1 MIIIVKQAKTLLR
14 LFKNPYS
21 CSMNNWLK
29 YGLIGMILAISLN
42 ANSQKQERL
51 IQLSGVVVSSDSL
64 QEMPYAA
71 VYNKTVRRG
80 TIADIYGFFSLVV
93 QPGDTILFKYYGHK
107 PSSYIVPDSLRE
119 ERYSII
125 HMMTVDTIQLKEVV
139 VYPWPSK
146 EAFAQAFI
154 EMNPYEDAMLRAQ
167 KQLSG
172 KSLASIAS
180 MVSSDASL
188 SFGNVVNQNNT
199 KLYTMGQSPVNNL
212 LNPFAWATFLQKW
225 RSGELQRQ

>member
-1 MIIIVKQAKTLLR
+1 
-14 LFKNPYS
+14 
-21 CSMNNWLK
+21 MNNWLK
-29 YGLIGMILAISLN
+29 YGLIGMVLAISLR
-42 ANSQKQERL
+42 ANSQDTPKQEKL
-51 IQLSGVVVSSDSL
+51 VQLSGVVVSSDSL

-93 QPGDTILFKYYGHK
+93 QPGDTILFRYYGHK
-107 PSSYIVPDSLRE
+107 PSSYIVPDTLSE
-119 ERYSII
+119 SRYSII

-146 EAFAQAFI
+146 EAFARAFV

-172 KSLASIAS
+172 QSLASIAS
-180 MVSSDASL
+180 LVPSDASL

-199 KLYTMGQSPVNNL
+199 RLYTMGQSPVNNL

>member
-1 MIIIVKQAKTLLR
+1 
-14 LFKNPYS
+14 
-21 CSMNNWLK
+21 MNNWLK
-29 YGLIGMILAISLN
+29 YGLIGMIFASSLN
-42 ANSQKQERL
+42 ANYQKEERL

-71 VYNKTVRRG
+71 VYNKTVHRG

-93 QPGDTILFKYYGHK
+93 QPGDTIIFRYYAHK
-107 PSSYIVPDSLRE
+107 PSSYIVPDTLSE
-119 ERYSII
+119 DRYSII
-125 HMMTVDTIQLKEVV
+125 HMMTIDPIQLREVV

-146 EAFAQAFI
+146 EAFARAFV

-167 KQLSG
+167 RQLSG
-172 KSLASIAS
+172 QSLANIAS
-180 MVSSDASL
+180 MVPNDASL

-199 KLYTMGQSPVNNL
+199 RLYTMGQSPVNNL

-225 RSGELQRQ
+225 RSGELQRK

>member
-1 MIIIVKQAKTLLR
+1 MI
-14 LFKNPYS
+14 F
-21 CSMNNWLK
+21 
-29 YGLIGMILAISLN
+29 AISLN
-42 ANSQKQERL
+42 ANSQKEERL

-71 VYNKTVRRG
+71 VYNKTVHRG

-93 QPGDTILFKYYGHK
+93 QPGDTIILRYYAHK
-107 PSSYIVPDSLRE
+107 PSSYIVPDTLSE
-119 ERYSII
+119 DRYSII
-125 HMMTVDTIQLKEVV
+125 HMMTIDPIQLREVV

-146 EAFAQAFI
+146 EAFARAFV

-167 KQLSG
+167 RQLSG
-172 KSLASIAS
+172 QSLANIAS
-180 MVSSDASL
+180 MVPNDASL

-199 KLYTMGQSPVNNL
+199 RLYTMGQSPVNNL

-225 RSGELQRQ
+225 RSGELQRK

>member
-1 MIIIVKQAKTLLR
+1 
-14 LFKNPYS
+14 
-21 CSMNNWLK
+21 MNNWLK
-29 YGLIGMILAISLN
+29 YGLIGMVLAISLR
-42 ANSQKQERL
+42 ANSQDTPKQEKL
-51 IQLSGVVVSSDSL
+51 VQLSGVVVSSDSL

-93 QPGDTILFKYYGHK
+93 QPGDTILFRYYGHK
-107 PSSYIVPDSLRE
+107 PSSYIVPDTLSE
-119 ERYSII
+119 SRYSII

-146 EAFAQAFI
+146 EAFARAFV

-172 KSLASIAS
+172 QSLASIAS
-180 MVSSDASL
+180 LVPSDASL
-188 SFGNVVNQNNT
+188 SFGNVLNQNNT
-199 KLYTMGQSPVNNL
+199 RLYTMGQSPVNNL